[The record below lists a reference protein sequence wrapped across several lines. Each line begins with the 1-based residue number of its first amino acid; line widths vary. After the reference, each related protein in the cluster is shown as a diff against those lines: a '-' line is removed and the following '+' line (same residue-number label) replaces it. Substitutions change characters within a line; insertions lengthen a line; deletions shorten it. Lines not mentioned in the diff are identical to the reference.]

1 VDKILL
7 FNFESNTTEDIK
19 TTLDSKGYGISEKTI
34 YNILSEKGVL
44 KSNFQE
50 QPILKY
56 VFYMP

>member
-1 VDKILL
+1 V
-7 FNFESNTTEDIK
+7 EDIK

-34 YNILSEKGVL
+34 YNILSEKGVV

-50 QPILKY
+50 LHILKY